1 MADPL
6 DFDFAS
12 GHKFF
17 SATCFNRA
25 WDFIDMPQRSAAEEE
40 AMVLLAMASLWHWT
54 QRADC
59 SDHHRALGYWQVSRA
74 LALARLA
81 EGARLF
87 AQKSLEL
94 SQNEGPFYLG
104 YAHEA
109 LARAA
114 CAAGDRVQAAS
125 DLGQARRWAEKVE
138 DPEEGNLLRK
148 DLEALAALVGAAGG

>member
-1 MADPL
+1 MADPI
-6 DFDFAS
+6 DFELAS
-12 GHKFF
+12 AHKYF

-25 WDFIDMPQRSAAEEE
+25 WDLIDMPQRSAEEEE

-59 SDHHRALGYWQVSRA
+59 SGQNRALGTWQVSRA
-74 LALARLA
+74 LALARQA

-94 SQNEGPFYLG
+94 SQSEGPFYLG

-114 CAAGDRVQAAS
+114 FVSGDPAQARKE
-125 DLGQARRWAEKVE
+125 LEQARRLLDQVIDAEE
-138 DPEEGNLLRK
+138 REGLEK
-148 DLEALAALVGAAGG
+148 DLDGLQASLEAGAD